1 MLKTNRKKGC
11 RVATSPLKQKH
22 TMDSLLKS
30 MDELAVAASKK
41 MSTNEVRKV
50 RKEINDLV
58 DRAVD
63 RKPRRETA

>member
-1 MLKTNRKKGC
+1 M
-11 RVATSPLKQKH
+11 ATSPLKPKNA
-22 TMDSLLKS
+22 MDTLLKS
-30 MDELAVAASKK
+30 MDDLAVAASKK

-58 DRAVD
+58 DRAVE